1 MPIPATVC
9 CPAALGALETRTY
22 GKRIVWGLKQLLTP
36 AEVSSLVS
44 HHSPSPAAQRKVQ
57 DVVDALTEQPPLPHT
72 KAMSAAAAAQRGS
85 GPRMGAGVGGAES
98 RRAGSPPALLYL
110 PVAPS
115 PMPGPRSS
123 FAGRSS
129 ISGSLLTPYQQFES
143 APMALIHR
151 QSGSGGSGGSLSG
164 ARVSASGSNAATF
177 YSGPC
182 AFASSSSSSSAVA
195 AAAASVAATAAT
207 PVAPAA
213 KPLDAASLAKVLQAL
228 CSKDFRD
235 RVEALKQMEV
245 VLPEAAAA
253 SDSVL
258 VQLLDALTVSG
269 ELSITHRTAIDESV
283 NC

>member
-1 MPIPATVC
+1 MP
-9 CPAALGALETRTY
+9 GALETRTY

-85 GPRMGAGVGGAES
+85 GPRAGDGCGAPES
-98 RRAGSPPALLYL
+98 RRAGSPPSLLYL

-151 QSGSGGSGGSLSG
+151 QLGSSGSGGGLSG

-207 PVAPAA
+207 PAAA

-235 RVEALKQMEV
+235 RVEALKQMEL
-245 VLPEAAAA
+245 VLPEAASA

-258 VQLLDALTVSG
+258 VQLLDALTVRG
-269 ELSITHRTAIDESV
+269 ELSITHCTAIDESV